1 VNVEL
6 ELYKLAVEMAD
17 RVSARRATA
26 NTFFLTVNTGLA
38 ALLGGKELRWYV
50 AVAGILFALTW
61 FLLLRSY
68 RRLNAAKFDV
78 ILAIEQGFSIRPYTD
93 EWQILKPKTP
103 GDKRRRKYLELGQV
117 ERIVPLVFIAIY
129 TAELIRQA
137 T

>member
-1 VNVEL
+1 KPVPGLHAGSRSCENRPVTVEL

-50 AVAGILFALTW
+50 AVAGIFFALTW

-68 RRLNAAKFDV
+68 RRLNAAKFQV
-78 ILAIEQGFSIRPYTD
+78 ILEMEKSLPVRPFTD
-93 EWQILKPKTP
+93 EWEILKPKT
-103 GDKRRRKYLELGQV
+103 DAAKRGRKYLELGQV
-117 ERIVPLVFIAIY
+117 ERI
-129 TAELIRQA
+129 
-137 T
+137 